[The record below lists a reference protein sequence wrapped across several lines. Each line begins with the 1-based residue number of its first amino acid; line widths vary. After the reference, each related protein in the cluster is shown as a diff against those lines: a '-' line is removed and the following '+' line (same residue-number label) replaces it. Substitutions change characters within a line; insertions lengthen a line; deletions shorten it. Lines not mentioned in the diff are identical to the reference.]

1 MGTMETGPI
10 AIRNGQAQWAKE
22 KLWNTATDFHFE
34 ALYESGVKLI
44 YSSRVRGGV
53 TFQGS
58 DGWVWVN
65 RGAIEASPMS
75 LLDYEPSASEVRLY
89 RSDNHQRNFV
99 DCVLSRK
106 EPIAPI
112 EHAHRSITIAHL
124 GNIALRLGRDVRW
137 DPKKEAFLGDDAANQ
152 MLSRPMRKPWTIS

>member
-1 MGTMETGPI
+1 
-10 AIRNGQAQWAKE
+10 
-22 KLWNTATDFHFE
+22 
-34 ALYESGVKLI
+34 
-44 YSSRVRGGV
+44 
-53 TFQGS
+53 
-58 DGWVWVN
+58 
-65 RGAIEASPMS
+65 MS

-89 RSDNHQRNFV
+89 RSDNHQRNFI